1 MYISWS
7 GSSCPLS
14 PGQFGILVYEER
26 GKLGQLVSSCL
37 MNSKFLAIIQLHPHC
52 YFIVP
57 SASQGFENVN
67 GNLAIDNP
75 GAGSSFPLSQ
85 WWYDYFLIMAVQIL
99 ILQVFFSSYIF
110 KANVM
115 VQVATQQAANPVS
128 SLRVENSTLLFWPVK
143 HMVSFH
149 VQNMTEMGRKL
160 NRDLFTD
167 NISKLGCVAKQ
178 SLTHVLHE

>member
-1 MYISWS
+1 M
-7 GSSCPLS
+7 
-14 PGQFGILVYEER
+14 
-26 GKLGQLVSSCL
+26 
-37 MNSKFLAIIQLHPHC
+37 
-52 YFIVP
+52 
-57 SASQGFENVN
+57 
-67 GNLAIDNP
+67 
-75 GAGSSFPLSQ
+75 
-85 WWYDYFLIMAVQIL
+85 